1 MCDVIEVW
9 RKVGGRGCGR
19 EGVWC
24 EGRRICG
31 KECGV
36 KGGREEERRGG
47 GEEGR
52 RGGGEEGRRG
62 EGEEGRKE
70 RLSFFTSGN

>member
-1 MCDVIEVW
+1 MW
-9 RKVGGRGCGR
+9 

-24 EGRRICG
+24 GEVGKRGGGEEGR
-31 KECGV
+31 KE
-36 KGGREEERRGG
+36 G

-52 RGGGEEGRRG
+52 RGG
-62 EGEEGRKE
+62 GEEGRKE